1 VQALARPAA
10 PDDDFALTSFLNPEM
25 ESHMKKLIAVS
36 VLALVAA
43 VPAVARNTPVNVTLQ
58 SVLDMP
64 EAKAKLDGTVKF
76 YQAGS
81 PTPHVSEK
89 LGEDTSNAKT
99 NAFNKTPEEACRWNA
114 LSALIKLQDHAKRD
128 GANAVVDIVSYY
140 DRETFSSP
148 TDLQC
153 RDGAFLAG
161 IALKG
166 TYAKTDK

>member
-1 VQALARPAA
+1 M
-10 PDDDFALTSFLNPEM
+10 N
-25 ESHMKKLIAVS
+25 KLIATT

-43 VPAVARNTPVNVTLQ
+43 LPAYARNTPVNVTLQ

-76 YQAGS
+76 YLAGS
-81 PTPHVSEK
+81 PTPKVSK
-89 LGEDTSNAKT
+89 KFGEDTSNAKT

-128 GANAVVDIVSYY
+128 GANAVIDLVSYNAH
-140 DRETFSSP
+140 ETFSSP
-148 TDLQC
+148 TDIQC
-153 RDGAFLAG
+153 LDGTFMGG

-166 TYAKTDK
+166 TYATVGK